1 MREPSDAERGPE
13 PLRVIFHCGNSSLTP
28 RLVPR
33 REELL
38 FLNPFACP
46 SWSNHGTESETP
58 GILGQSLLTFAQRF
72 RYNFLGGLG
81 KGSII
86 GIRAEVTESI
96 TLFEHPS
103 QRLDRSRYAHQF
115 DATGTMHR
123 CGKTTRWRMSID
135 EVLSHCSMKDTLK
148 GYGVIE

>member
-1 MREPSDAERGPE
+1 MPG
-13 PLRVIFHCGNSSLTP
+13 
-28 RLVPR
+28 LVSR
-33 REELL
+33 RDELL

-46 SWSNHGTESETP
+46 SWSNHGTESQTS
-58 GILGQSLLTFAQRF
+58 GILGQLLLTFAQLF

-81 KGSII
+81 KGSTI

-103 QRLDRSRYAHQF
+103 QRLGRSRHAHPF
-115 DATGTMHR
+115 DAIGTMHR
-123 CGKTTRWRMSID
+123 CGKTALWRMSID
-135 EVLSHCSMKDTLK
+135 AVLSHCSMKETLK